1 MICDTNIFW
10 VYNILFNLFLC
21 TCGFFFNLKVH
32 KDISEEKVV
41 WVIPVALVFVSIAW
55 CPKVFK
61 YVMEPATDQQ
71 NAAPGLENTA
81 STSTTVELG
90 GVPVPLPPGSTILD
104 AAVNVKSA
112 RGKAA
117 IINSLWKL
125 TLIPFMCALF
135 AFVYDT
141 ANLNK
146 LSQGF
151 KDFTTDNPAFP
162 HFMAQIFTSLIGH
175 LLGILACAMCMQGLA
190 FALPMFFATPI
201 SLVLA
206 EIHDTVQ
213 NILPFDS
220 NDSDTTI
227 EYVAGIGFLFWLAQ
241 LLSVGYYVFK
251 EPGFIM
257 GKESSLFWMP
267 TYNGR

>member
-1 MICDTNIFW
+1 MTPIYFG
-10 VYNILFNLFLC
+10 YNILFNLFLC
-21 TCGFFFNLKVH
+21 TAVHVFFYFNLKVH
-32 KDISEEKVV
+32 EDISEEKVV

-61 YVMEPATDQQ
+61 YVMEPATDQP
-71 NAAPGLENTA
+71 APGLENSA

-90 GVPVPLPPGSTILD
+90 GVPVALPAGSTILD

-135 AFVYDT
+135 AYIYET
-141 ANLNK
+141 ANLKK

-151 KDFTTDNPAFP
+151 EDFTTRNPAFP

-175 LLGILACAMCMQGLA
+175 LLGILACAMCMQRLA
-190 FALPMFFATPI
+190 FALPMFIATPI

-206 EIHDTVQ
+206 EIHNTVQ

-220 NDSDTTI
+220 NDSNTTI
-227 EYVAGIGFLFWLAQ
+227 VYVAGIGFLFWLAQ

>member
-1 MICDTNIFW
+1 M
-10 VYNILFNLFLC
+10 YSC
-21 TCGFFFNLKVH
+21 TCVFFFNLKVH
-32 KDISEEKVV
+32 EDISEEKVV

-61 YVMEPATDQQ
+61 YVMEPATDQP
-71 NAAPGLENTA
+71 APGLENSA
-81 STSTTVELG
+81 SMSTVELG

-135 AFVYDT
+135 AYSYDT

-151 KDFTTDNPAFP
+151 EDFTTRNYAFP
-162 HFMAQIFTSLIGH
+162 HFMVQIFTSLIGH
-175 LLGILACAMCMQGLA
+175 LLGILACAMCMQRLA
-190 FALPMFFATPI
+190 FALPMFVATPI
-201 SLVLA
+201 SLVFA
-206 EIHDTVQ
+206 EIHDTVW

-227 EYVAGIGFLFWLAQ
+227 AYVAGIGFLFWLAQ

>member
-10 VYNILFNLFLC
+10 VQHLVYLFLC
-21 TCGFFFNLKVH
+21 TCVFFFNLKVH
-32 KDISEEKVV
+32 EGISEQKVV
-41 WVIPVALVFVSIAW
+41 GVIPVALVFVSIAW

-61 YVMEPATDQQ
+61 YVMEPATDHM
-71 NAAPGLENTA
+71 
-81 STSTTVELG
+81 STTVELG
-90 GVPVPLPPGSTILD
+90 GVPVPLPPGNTILD

-125 TLIPFMCALF
+125 TLIPFTCALF
-135 AFVYDT
+135 AHFYET
-141 ANLNK
+141 ANLKK

-151 KDFTTDNPAFP
+151 QDFTTHNSAFP

-175 LLGILACAMCMQGLA
+175 LLGILACAMCMQRLA

-206 EIHDTVQ
+206 EIHDTVW

-227 EYVAGIGFLFWLAQ
+227 AYVAGIGFLFWLAQ

>member
-1 MICDTNIFW
+1 M
-10 VYNILFNLFLC
+10 
-21 TCGFFFNLKVH
+21 KVH
-32 KDISEEKVV
+32 EDIKDEKVV
-41 WVIPVALVFVSIAW
+41 WVIPVALLFVSIAW

-61 YVMEPATDQQ
+61 YVMEPATDQP
-71 NAAPGLENTA
+71 APGLENTN
-81 STSTTVELG
+81 SMSTTVELG
-90 GVPVPLPPGSTILD
+90 GVSVPLPAGNTILD

-125 TLIPFMCALF
+125 TLIPFMCALLAHF
-135 AFVYDT
+135 YET
-141 ANLNK
+141 ANLNQ
-146 LSQGF
+146 LPQGF
-151 KDFTTDNPAFP
+151 KDFKTHNHAFP

-175 LLGILACAMCMQGLA
+175 LLGVLACAMCMQRLA
-190 FALPMFFATPI
+190 FTLPMFFATPI

-206 EIHDTVQ
+206 EIHGTVW

-220 NDSDTTI
+220 IDSDETI
-227 EYVAGIGFLFWLAQ
+227 YYVAGIGLLFWLAQ

-267 TYNGR
+267 AYNGR